1 MWHRFAW
8 AVATVPLLG
17 SSSAPAS
24 NGGSEPC
31 DQIHFGV
38 TSEQELVERIG
49 PPNLVQ
55 FGVEWD
61 RYNDSQPAPLFAE
74 RDHKLVYAGICEGQG
89 KGKGP
94 GDTPDAHLE
103 PAPPEM
109 EVIPDIDFDEILRN
123 VPGTNFIAD
132 VFASQSA
139 LAGPFGCAPKAVY
152 TVRNG
157 RILLAEWEYTRESA
171 RRAKAAVL
179 ADRRYEISRR
189 PTERPWTANR
199 SSATCSIGVM
209 EEPEK
214 LVWTV
219 VGGRE

>member
-17 SSSAPAS
+17 SSSAPPS
-24 NGGSEPC
+24 NGGGDPC
-31 DQIHFGV
+31 AQIRFGV

-55 FGVEWD
+55 FAVPWD

-74 RDHKLVYAGICEGQG
+74 RDHKLVYAGICEGE
-89 KGKGP
+89 GP
-94 GDTPDAHLE
+94 GDTPDVHLE

-109 EVIPDIDFDEILRN
+109 EVIPDIDFDEVLRN
-123 VPGTNFIAD
+123 VPGTNGFACT
-132 VFASQSA
+132 FASQSA
-139 LAGPFGCAPKAVY
+139 LAGPLGCARKAVY

-179 ADRRYEISRR
+179 ADRRYETSGR
-189 PTERPWTANR
+189 PAERPWTAKWAPGNKVDIMQDSDR
-199 SSATCSIGVM
+199 
-209 EEPEK
+209 
-214 LVWTV
+214 
-219 VGGRE
+219 